1 MSESSHLRVTKIPPE
16 AEESASGSFYAQPIR
31 VAAYCRVSTNSE
43 EQLSSY
49 ESQVEYYHEKI
60 KTNPGWILVAIYA
73 DQGISGTSTKGRKE
87 FNRMI
92 RACRRGKIDLIITK
106 SVSRFVRNTL
116 DGLDYIR
123 QLKAL
128 GIGVYFE
135 KENINTLT
143 LENEL
148 ILTFMMSAAQAE
160 SESLSGNI
168 KWGIRKNF
176 KDGKVNYIYSNFLG
190 YREGPDGNP
199 EIDPEEAELVRR
211 IFSRYLQGESIA
223 KIISDFEAEG
233 IKTIRGK
240 EKWRDGTVRHIL
252 SNEKYTGDALLQK
265 TFVSDL
271 FTRRS
276 EKNVG
281 QLPRY
286 YVHECH
292 PAIIDRETF
301 QKVQEEIARRASLP
315 QRSIHGKTGRSKYSG
330 KYALSDLLT
339 CGNCGALY
347 RRVTWTRPGGKKIVW
362 RCLSRLELG
371 KETCD
376 SPTVE
381 EWALHDAITNSI
393 RSQINFPIL
402 QEALLASAQLASDLA
417 STRAALQELFSQRLV
432 LEYDD
437 ILARQLI
444 KKVVVKD
451 EDRFEIHYKL

>member
-1 MSESSHLRVTKIPPE
+1 MSENRHLRVTKIPPD
-16 AEESASGSFYAQPIR
+16 AEDSASGSFYAQPIR

-49 ESQVEYYHEKI
+49 QSQLEYYHAKI
-60 KTNPGWILVAIYA
+60 KTNPGWVLVAVYA
-73 DQGISGTSTKGRKE
+73 DQGISGMSTKNRKQ
-87 FNRMI
+87 FNKMI
-92 RACRRGKIDLIITK
+92 RTCHRGKIDLIITK

-123 QLKAL
+123 QLKEI
-128 GIGVYFE
+128 GVGVYFE

-168 KWGIRKNF
+168 KWGKRKNF
-176 KDGKVNYIYSNFLG
+176 KDGKVDYIYNNFLG

-199 EIDPEEAELVRR
+199 EIDPEEADLVRR
-211 IFSRYLQGESIA
+211 IFSHYVQGESVA
-223 KIISDFEAEG
+223 KIIADFEADG

-252 SNEKYTGDALLQK
+252 SNEKYM
-265 TFVSDL
+265 
-271 FTRRS
+271 
-276 EKNVG
+276 G
-281 QLPRY
+281 QLPKY
-286 YVHECH
+286 YVHDCH

-301 QKVQEEIARRASLP
+301 QKAQEEIARRASLP
-315 QRSIHGKTGRSKYSG
+315 QRSINSKTGRAKYSG

-347 RRVTWTRPGGKKIVW
+347 RRVTWTRPEGKKIVW

-371 KETCD
+371 KKTCD
-376 SPTVE
+376 APTVE
-381 EWALHDAITNSI
+381 EWAVHDAITNAI
-393 RSQINFPIL
+393 RNQINSPIL
-402 QEALLASAQLASDLA
+402 QTALLDAAQLGSDTD
-417 STRAALQELFSQRLV
+417 STKAALQELFSQRLM

-437 ILARQLI
+437 ILVRQLI
-444 KKVVVKD
+444 LKVIVLD
-451 EDRFEIHYKL
+451 EDRFEILFKQALY

>member
-1 MSESSHLRVTKIPPE
+1 MSESRNLKVTKILPE
-16 AEESASGSFYAQPIR
+16 TEESASGSFHAQPIR

-49 ESQVEYYHEKI
+49 QSQVEYYHEKI
-60 KTNPGWILVAIYA
+60 KINPAWVLVRIYA
-73 DQGISGTSTKGRKE
+73 DQGSSGTATKGRKE

-92 RACRRGKIDLIITK
+92 RACRQGKIDLIITK

-123 QLKAL
+123 QLKEL

-148 ILTFMMSAAQAE
+148 VLTFMMSAAQAE

-190 YREGPDGNP
+190 YREGPDGQP

-211 IFSRYLQGESIA
+211 IFSRYLQGQSVA
-223 KIISDFEAEG
+223 KIITDFEAEG

-240 EKWRDGTVRHIL
+240 EKWRDGVVRHIL
-252 SNEKYTGDALLQK
+252 SNEKYMGDALLQK
-265 TFVSDL
+265 TFISDL

-276 EKNVG
+276 VKNVG

-286 YVHECH
+286 YVHDCH
-292 PAIIDRETF
+292 PAIIDKDTF
-301 QKVQEEIARRASLP
+301 YRVQEEIARRASLP
-315 QRSIHGKTGRSKYSG
+315 QRSIHGKTGRSKHSG
-330 KYALSDLLT
+330 KYALSNLLT

-347 RRVTWTRPGGKKIVW
+347 RRVTWTRPEGKKIVW
-362 RCLSRLELG
+362 RCLRRIELG
-371 KETCD
+371 KKTCD

-381 EWALHDAITNSI
+381 EGVVHDAIANRIKSEI
-393 RSQINFPIL
+393 DFPLL
-402 QEALLASAQLASDLA
+402 QEALLDAAQLASDA
-417 STRAALQELFSQRLV
+417 AFTRAALEELFSQRLT

-444 KKVVVKD
+444 QKVVVID
-451 EDRFEIHYKL
+451 EDRFEIEYK